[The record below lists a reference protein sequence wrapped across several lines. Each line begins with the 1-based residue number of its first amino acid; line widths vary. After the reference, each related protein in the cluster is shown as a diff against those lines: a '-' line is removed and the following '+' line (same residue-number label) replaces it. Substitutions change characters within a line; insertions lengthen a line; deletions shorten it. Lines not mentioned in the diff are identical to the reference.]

1 MAGGFL
7 FADSAASIG
16 DASALQ
22 WDDCQLLAQGREE
35 LQDGRDLRAR
45 RAAFQARDDGL
56 ADAAHLFELLL
67 GDAALIPRLDEFAD
81 QGDAQIA
88 LGDFFGRQE
97 RVDIGD
103 CILLL
108 SFILAHR

>member
-1 MAGGFL
+1 MRQLSSGTIASFL
-7 FADSAASIG
+7 PKGARSFRTVEIFGLVVPRSK
-16 DASALQ
+16 
-22 WDDCQLLAQGREE
+22 
-35 LQDGRDLRAR
+35 RAMT
-45 RAAFQARDDGL
+45 GWL
-56 ADAAHLFELLL
+56 T
-67 GDAALIPRLDEFAD
+67 ALIPRLDEFAD